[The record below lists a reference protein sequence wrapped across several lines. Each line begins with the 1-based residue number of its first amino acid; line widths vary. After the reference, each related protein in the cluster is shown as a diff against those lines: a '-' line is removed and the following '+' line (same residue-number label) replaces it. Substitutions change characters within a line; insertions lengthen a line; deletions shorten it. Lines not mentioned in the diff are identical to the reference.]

1 MSKEKVKKEKQVR
14 KTLIGGQAVIEGV
27 MMRGKTAMATAVRD
41 SEGKIQIESK
51 RLVAPEKKPLF
62 LRLPIIRGMVNFV
75 SSLVS
80 GSQTLMRS
88 ASVFGDSEEPSKFEK
103 WLSEKLHVDVMGVV
117 TVLGLVLGLGLA
129 VLLFVM
135 LPQWITNGLEY
146 LLHFGT
152 TSFLYNLI
160 EGFIRIGI
168 FVCYILLTSLMPDI
182 KRTYMYH
189 GAEHKTIT
197 CYEKGLEL
205 TPENAKTCRR
215 VHNRCG
221 TTFLFFVMIV
231 SILVFSIANS
241 FLGVTGILRMLLKI
255 CLLPIVA
262 GLSYELLRA
271 LAKTENPIFY
281 PIKAPGLLLQHITTR
296 EPDESMLEV
305 AIAAFNKVLE
315 MDADESIPEQ
325 SFVTAMPTNKLLDEV
340 KKILAGGNIDDAS
353 DAEWIVCLST
363 GLKRSELNANSEL
376 IQPSKVQKA
385 FEMAKR
391 RATGEP
397 LWYVTGDTEFFGY
410 TLKVDKRVLIPR
422 PETEEL
428 VGYALDYIT
437 EKDSVLD
444 LCTGSGAIAITVA
457 LKSGAK
463 VTASDVSEDA
473 LTVAKENAVLNNA
486 AINFIKSDMFS
497 SISEKFS
504 VIISNPPYIPEKEIE
519 TLDKCV
525 KDFEPKS
532 ALDGGEDGLD
542 FYRII
547 AKESGK
553 HLFDGGLL
561 FLECGIFQAEKIA
574 DLLKENGFCRIEIK
588 KDISGVERIIKA
600 EKL

>member
-41 SEGKIQIESK
+41 SEGKIQIEAK
-51 RLVAPEKKPLF
+51 RLVPPEKKPLF
-62 LRLPIIRGMVNFV
+62 LRLPIVRGIVNFV

-80 GSQTLMRS
+80 GSRTLMRS

-146 LLHFGT
+146 LFHFGT

-168 FVCYILLTSLMPDI
+168 FICYILLTSLMPDI

-205 TPENAKTCRR
+205 TPENSKICRR

-221 TTFLFFVMIV
+221 TTFLFFVMLV

-241 FLGVTGILRMLLKI
+241 FLGVTGIWRMVLKI

-340 KKILAGGNIDDAS
+340 KKILASGNIDDAS

-363 GLKRSELNANSEL
+363 GLKRSQLNVNNEL

-385 FEMAKR
+385 YEMAKR

-410 TLKVDKRVLIPR
+410 TIKVDKRVLIPR

-428 VGYALDYIT
+428 VGHALDYIT

-463 VTASDVSEDA
+463 VTASDISEDA
-473 LTVAKENAVLNNA
+473 LNVAKENAELNGA
-486 AINFIKSDMFS
+486 AIDFIKSDMFS
-497 SISEKFS
+497 AINQKFS

-553 HLFDGGLL
+553 VLFDGGLL
-561 FLECGIFQAEKIA
+561 FLECGIFQAEKIS
-574 DLLKENGFCRIEIK
+574 DLLKENGFSRIEIK